1 MLIENNL
8 IVNYFIIYSSLDSAN
23 SDTYPGYRLK
33 YKRKLCRRC
42 FDRSCLKFIFTVK
55 HALQLSCCDEDK
67 NRLRKRGWAI
77 RDRLVVPF
85 GEEGRDE
92 EINIQRETRCPGR

>member
-1 MLIENNL
+1 MFRKILRTFLPGLVTDLKSRAWNL
-8 IVNYFIIYSSLDSAN
+8 FGIFFAI
-23 SDTYPGYRLK
+23 
-33 YKRKLCRRC
+33 KR
-42 FDRSCLKFIFTVK
+42 
-55 HALQLSCCDEDK
+55 ALQLSCCDKDK

-85 GEEGRDE
+85 GEESRGQ